1 MSLLAI
7 RASGE
12 AASAEQKRIQERR
25 RNLLIIV
32 HQFLGYFILFN
43 HIYITLY

>member
-12 AASAEQKRIQERR
+12 AASAEQKRSQERR

-32 HQFLGYFILFN
+32 NHFLGEYQ
-43 HIYITLY
+43 